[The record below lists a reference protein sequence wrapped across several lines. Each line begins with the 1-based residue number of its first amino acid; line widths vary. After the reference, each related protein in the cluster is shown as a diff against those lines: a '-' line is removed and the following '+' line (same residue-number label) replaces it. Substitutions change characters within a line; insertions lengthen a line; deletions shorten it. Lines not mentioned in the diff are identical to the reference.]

1 MTWAENKAV
10 EMIASEIREQ
20 STGRYPD
27 HQFGEGLIQMAYA
40 LSLITTEQLDD
51 FTATLRAA
59 VKNRRQEL
67 REEHNDGLKRAAA

>member
-1 MTWAENKAV
+1 MTWEQNKAV
-10 EMIASEIREQ
+10 ELIAGEIKAQ
-20 STGRYPD
+20 ATGQYPD

-40 LSLITTEQLDD
+40 LSLLTTQQLDD

-67 REEHNDGLKRAAA
+67 REENNDGLKRVAA